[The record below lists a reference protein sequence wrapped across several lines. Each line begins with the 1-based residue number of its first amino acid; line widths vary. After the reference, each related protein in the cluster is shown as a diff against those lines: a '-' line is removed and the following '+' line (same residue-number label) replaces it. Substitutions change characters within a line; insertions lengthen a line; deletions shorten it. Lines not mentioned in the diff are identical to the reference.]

1 MKHHTCNEVDKS
13 VIREKEPK
21 KKKKT
26 ISAYDMKEGA
36 FFFFKENFKI
46 CSKNKRKLI
55 KMTCSQ
61 RKSFHC

>member
-36 FFFFKENFKI
+36 FFFFLKKI
-46 CSKNKRKLI
+46 LKSV
-55 KMTCSQ
+55 Q
-61 RKSFHC
+61 RTKGNS

>member
-21 KKKKT
+21 KKKPFQLMTLK
-26 ISAYDMKEGA
+26 KGH

-61 RKSFHC
+61 RKSLHC